1 MLAHVPSFGRNPRGS
16 PDFLAYPFPKA
27 CMHVLGTRVPRRLG
41 VARSASS
48 PKAAQALGCSLT
60 PGLRISFG
68 RVTCM
73 ARAASVPG
81 LWALGF
87 LLLACVCGWV
97 RVAVGRGFCLPLPV
111 VAGVLG
117 GCVWARFVVLSL
129 FCRLFVVFVVGLWC
143 GPAFGTCVVSCAFP
157 LPPAVS
163 GSGVRCGRP
172 GLGCAPPF
180 LAGLSGCVFCA
191 FFFFFFSGCWVSLS
205 RAFWSLPRLL
215 SFGGCW
221 LFFFFFFC
229 LFRCPFFPVGRCRWL
244 GVAGLGWVVPLCLF
258 RGPVFGALWVGG
270 LAPFCVVG
278 GGFGGCGLFSRPP
291 PLFFFFGGGACR
303 AVPPVAFPR
312 LAVALWL
319 VCGVVGPSPLLA
331 EVPVCY
337 SPPLLAGFRC
347 RWLWA
352 VPATPG
358 WGLPAAVVSGVWRW
372 CVGGVVAGVWCGWSL
387 ATPGGG
393 SCVLLPATPG
403 WVSLPLVLGGPRHS
417 WLGSVG
423 GVAVWCVVCGGG
435 VLVGLWL
442 VCGVVGPSPLLA
454 EVPVCYS
461 PPLLA
466 GFRCRWWWAVPAT
479 PGWGPLAAVVCG
491 VWCVVCGGGVWVGL
505 WLVCGVVGPSPLL
518 AEVPVCY
525 SPPLLAGFRFR
536 WWWAVPATP
545 GWGPL
550 AAVVCGVWCVAVVCW
565 WGCGWCVVWLVPRH
579 SWRRFLCATPRHSW
593 LGFAAGG
600 GGRSPPLL
608 AGVRLRRWCVV
619 CGVWCVAVVCWW
631 GCGWCVVWLV
641 PRHSWRRFLCAT
653 PRHSWLGFASGGG
666 GRSPPLLAGVR
677 WRRCCVVCG
686 VWRWCVGGVV
696 AGVWCGWSLA
706 TPGGGSC
713 VLLPATPGWVSLPV
727 VVGGPRHSW
736 LGSACGGGVWCVVC
750 GVWRWCVGGVVAGVW
765 CGWSL
770 ATPGGGSCV
779 LLPATPGWVSL
790 PVVVG
795 GPRHSW
801 LGSAC
806 GGGVWCVVCGV
817 WRWCVGGVVAGVWCG
832 WSLATPG
839 GGSCVLLPATPGW
852 VSLPLVVGGPRHS
865 WLGSFG
871 GGGVWCA
878 VGVPRHSWR
887 RFLCATPRHSWL
899 GFAAAAGGRSPPL
912 LAGVR
917 WRRWCACFAWPG
929 RAGRP
934 PGRVVVRLTFSFGRF
949 VFLLCLAPSGLGL
962 PPSPSLLLPFLVG
975 WGLWCVGWLL
985 LGTCSCAVVLCV
997 LCALS
1002 GFVAPGGRR
1011 CLAPVRVPWL
1021 WPAACLSGVPRG
1033 PAWCAAP
1040 RPVRS
1045 LSVLR
1050 SAFPTPW
1057 CLSPP
1062 RELAP
1067 PALLGGCAG
1076 HAEAGREPG
1085 SLCLPLAPAN
1095 PAIGVVSDR
1104 GRDNITEAKA
1114 NARGLR
1120 CLKFGV

>member
-16 PDFLAYPFPKA
+16 PDFLAYPVPKA

-191 FFFFFFSGCWVSLS
+191 FFFFFFIGCWVSLS
-205 RAFWSLPRLL
+205 RALWYLPRLL
-215 SFGGCW
+215 SFGLGCW
-221 LFFFFFFC
+221 LFFFFF
-229 LFRCPFFPVGRCRWL
+229 LLVSVSLFPVGRCRWL

-258 RGPVFGALWVGG
+258 GGPVFGALWVGG

-278 GGFGGCGLFSRPP
+278 GRFGGCGLFSRARPP
-291 PLFFFFGGGACR
+291 PPPFFFVRGGGLPGCSSRCLPSAGGCS
-303 AVPPVAFPR
+303 VAGVWCGWS
-312 LAVALWL
+312 LAT
-319 VCGVVGPSPLLA
+319 
-331 EVPVCY
+331 PVCY

-393 SCVLLPATPG
+393 
-403 WVSLPLVLGGPRHS
+403 
-417 WLGSVG
+417 
-423 GVAVWCVVCGGG
+423 
-435 VLVGLWL
+435 
-442 VCGVVGPSPLLA
+442 
-454 EVPVCYS
+454 
-461 PPLLA
+461 
-466 GFRCRWWWAVPAT
+466 
-479 PGWGPLAAVVCG
+479 
-491 VWCVVCGGGVWVGL
+491 
-505 WLVCGVVGPSPLL
+505 
-518 AEVPVCY
+518 PVCY

-536 WWWAVPATP
+536 WCWAGPATP

-550 AAVVCGVWCVAVVCW
+550 AALLCGVWCVAVVCW
-565 WGCGWCVVWLVPRH
+565 WGCGWCVVWLVPRHSWRRFLCATPRHSWLGFAAGGGGRSPPLLAGVRLRRWCVVCGVWCVAVVCGWGCGWCVVWLVPHH

-653 PRHSWLGFASGGG
+653 PRHSWLGFAAGGG

-677 WRRCCVVCG
+677 WRRCCMACG

-706 TPGGGSC
+706 TPHF
-713 VLLPATPGWVSLPV
+713 
-727 VVGGPRHSW
+727 RF
-736 LGSACGGGVWCVVC
+736 
-750 GVWRWCVGGVVAGVW
+750 
-765 CGWSL
+765 WS
-770 ATPGGGSCV
+770 
-779 LLPATPGWVSL
+779 
-790 PVVVG
+790 
-795 GPRHSW
+795 
-801 LGSAC
+801 
-806 GGGVWCVVCGV
+806 
-817 WRWCVGGVVAGVWCG
+817 
-832 WSLATPG
+832 
-839 GGSCVLLPATPGW
+839 
-852 VSLPLVVGGPRHS
+852 
-865 WLGSFG
+865 
-871 GGGVWCA
+871 
-878 VGVPRHSWR
+878 
-887 RFLCATPRHSWL
+887 
-899 GFAAAAGGRSPPL
+899 
-912 LAGVR
+912 
-917 WRRWCACFAWPG
+917 
-929 RAGRP
+929 
-934 PGRVVVRLTFSFGRF
+934 
-949 VFLLCLAPSGLGL
+949 
-962 PPSPSLLLPFLVG
+962 
-975 WGLWCVGWLL
+975 
-985 LGTCSCAVVLCV
+985 
-997 LCALS
+997 
-1002 GFVAPGGRR
+1002 
-1011 CLAPVRVPWL
+1011 
-1021 WPAACLSGVPRG
+1021 
-1033 PAWCAAP
+1033 
-1040 RPVRS
+1040 
-1045 LSVLR
+1045 
-1050 SAFPTPW
+1050 
-1057 CLSPP
+1057 
-1062 RELAP
+1062 
-1067 PALLGGCAG
+1067 
-1076 HAEAGREPG
+1076 
-1085 SLCLPLAPAN
+1085 
-1095 PAIGVVSDR
+1095 
-1104 GRDNITEAKA
+1104 
-1114 NARGLR
+1114 
-1120 CLKFGV
+1120 